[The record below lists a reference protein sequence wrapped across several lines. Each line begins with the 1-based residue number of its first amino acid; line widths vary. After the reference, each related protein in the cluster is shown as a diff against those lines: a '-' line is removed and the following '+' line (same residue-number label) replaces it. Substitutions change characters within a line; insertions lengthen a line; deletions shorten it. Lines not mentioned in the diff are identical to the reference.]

1 MDSTTSTHPSNQEH
15 ILGPEAFSAAAK
27 AKLRT
32 VRYNHASLVL
42 AIRPAQADSKAF
54 DVVYRAMRSVKN
66 AQVVGGLKQDFLL
79 VFLCEP
85 VCSGLNRI
93 RAVHVSIRHL
103 FSEVKHHDERLYRY
117 MTSGKIGVS
126 VLGVD
131 SNNVEKAIRRAC
143 QATLAQGAGHASRVQ
158 FYDSD
163 LQLNIKRY
171 VLLEELVRDAI
182 DNGETRVQY
191 QPIVRCHDWSIAGY
205 EALCRF
211 NIEPSL
217 NASTAELIG
226 LAEDL
231 GLISDLDLTTYQQA
245 FQTCASLLG
254 KSGRFLNINLS
265 PNTQQ
270 NLAEVLQC
278 MRVLAQNA
286 NVSPEQIVVD
296 INEVKNPNVTLDVE
310 TILPDSQQID
320 INFALDDLSSGFDL
334 AEVLRSG
341 RFRYLRLSRA
351 MIERSHKQGDY
362 YQVIKLLVRLCHRF
376 EVQVIAEGVET
387 IDEARLLS
395 YLGVD
400 FMQGFL
406 FAKPVD
412 YSELPAEEKTLKA
425 QLQQLHADG
434 MTQSIDADDEGE
446 TLLSIASKN
455 LPRLDPGE
463 SLELA
468 HEYLRPELI
477 NVVPVIN
484 KGQCV
489 GLVDKAQLNLHLT
502 PGMGTELE
510 STKEAA
516 IWQKPVAT
524 LMVAPGA
531 VMEAQ
536 APISDLLTL
545 LSEQAVSLPVVLVS
559 EDQYKGLL
567 TETDLNHYLLKR
579 LKA

>member
-1 MDSTTSTHPSNQEH
+1 MDSATSAHPSNQEH
-15 ILGPEAFSAAAK
+15 IPGPDVFSAAAK

-32 VRYNHASLVL
+32 VRYNHVSLVL
-42 AIRPAQADSKAF
+42 AIRPAQVDGKAF
-54 DVVYRAMRSVKN
+54 DVVYRAMRSIKN
-66 AQVVGGLKQDFLL
+66 AQVVGGLNQEFLL

-103 FSEVKHHDERLYRY
+103 FSEVKHSDERLYRY
-117 MTSGKIGVS
+117 MTSGKVGVS

-131 SNNVEKAIRRAC
+131 SDNVDKAIRRAC
-143 QATLAQGAGHASRVQ
+143 QATLAQGAGHGSRVQ
-158 FYDSD
+158 FYDGD
-163 LQLNIKRY
+163 LQLSIKRY
-171 VLLEELVRDAI
+171 VLLEDLVRDAI
-182 DNGETRVQY
+182 ENGETAVQY
-191 QPIVRCHDWSIAGY
+191 QPIIRCHDWSIAGY

-211 NIEPSL
+211 DIEPSL

-231 GLISDLDLTTYQQA
+231 DLISDLDLTTYQQA
-245 FQTCASLLG
+245 FQTCASLLS
-254 KSGRFLNINLS
+254 KTGRFLNINLS

-270 NLAEVLQC
+270 NLTEVLKC

-286 NVSPEQIVVD
+286 NVSLEQIVVD
-296 INEVKNPNVTLDVE
+296 INEVKNPNVTLDVG
-310 TILPDSQQID
+310 TILTDALDVEVQ
-320 INFALDDLSSGFDL
+320 FALDDLSSGFDL
-334 AEVLRSG
+334 AEVLRPG
-341 RFRYLRLSRA
+341 TFQYLRLSRA

-362 YQVIKLLVRLCHRF
+362 YQVVKLLVRLCHRF
-376 EVQVIAEGVET
+376 DVQVIAEGVET

-400 FMQGFL
+400 MMQGFL
-406 FAKPVD
+406 FARPVD
-412 YSELPAEEKTLKA
+412 YTELPAEEKALKA

-434 MTQSIDADDEGE
+434 MTQSAESDDEGD
-446 TLLSIASKN
+446 TVLSIASKN

-463 SLELA
+463 PLELA
-468 HEYLRPELI
+468 HEYLKPELI

-524 LMVAPGA
+524 LMIAPGA

-536 APISDLLTL
+536 APIADLLTL
-545 LSEQAVSLPVVLVS
+545 LAEQALSLPVVLVS
-559 EDQYKGLL
+559 ENKYKGLL
-567 TETDLNHYLLKR
+567 TETDLNQYMLKR